1 MTETPESLKKRGGV
15 DLTKLDAGTKILV
28 ETTAGVYELEIIE
41 PSSGSV
47 SIKATVSPFSA
58 HKPTVTSLER
68 SIWDDKG
75 KIALP
80 FWIGKAMRMVFRDDE
95 GKLFATHSVLSA
107 KVESRDGDWTY
118 EVWEQK
124 S

>member
-1 MTETPESLKKRGGV
+1 MTETVESLKEKGGV
-15 DLTKLDAGTKILV
+15 DLTKLTAGTKLLV
-28 ETTAGVYELEIIE
+28 ETTAGVYEITIVE
-41 PSSGSV
+41 PSTGSV

-58 HKPTVTSLER
+58 HKPTVTTLER

-75 KIALP
+75 NVAVPL
-80 FWIGKAMRMVFRDDE
+80 WIGKAMRMVFRNDE
-95 GKLFATHSVLSA
+95 GRLFATHSVMSA

-118 EVWEQK
+118 EVWETK